1 MSPIAT
7 EALASAKG
15 NAACAVN
22 PAGHGHAESGPS
34 RGLGIGQTRDITEME
49 HELGFWD
56 AVQMYPQATF
66 WAMFFCVA
74 VVMAGFDAQ
83 IITSFYA
90 LPAFQRKYGHH
101 LGDDKYEIAAP
112 WQTGLGMGNPIGQI
126 LGALA
131 SSYPLHFLGRRTT
144 LAVCCCWSIAFVFVQ
159 FFATSIG
166 MLCAGEILG
175 GLAYGFYVVI
185 APTYASEVCPLIL
198 RGFLTT
204 SVNLAFV
211 IGQFVAQGCAAGV
224 ETRLDEWAYRIPF
237 AIQWVWPVVLLAG
250 LQFAPESPYWLV
262 RRGRTEDARK
272 ALLQLTSSRLRP
284 DIDKI
289 LVGIEQTD
297 LLEREY
303 ATETTYWDCFKG
315 ASLVRTEISVMV
327 YLIQVIGGNPLI
339 GYANYFFEQAGLSS
353 SDAFGM
359 GVGNTALGFLGTI
372 LSWPLMNYFKL
383 GRRTIYLSGM
393 VVMTTLLFIIGFLS
407 IPKHNKGAIWA
418 MASLMDFWTFIY
430 QMSVG
435 PICFV
440 VISEISATR
449 LRERTIAIATAVQ
462 AGASI
467 AFTVAMPYMLNSN
480 EADWGG
486 KAGFLFG
493 AISIMCLIW
502 CYFRLP
508 ESRNRTYEELDILF
522 QRRIPARRFDKY
534 DLLAEADHARGVTP
548 QE

>member
-1 MSPIAT
+1 MSSIT
-7 EALASAKG
+7 TDALVPAKG
-15 NAACAVN
+15 N
-22 PAGHGHAESGPS
+22 GPYAIKEIDNGVTEGGTS
-34 RGLGIGQTRDITEME
+34 RSLGIDQTRDITEME
-49 HELGFWD
+49 HELGFWK

-66 WAMFFCVA
+66 WAMFFCIA

-90 LPAFQRKYGHH
+90 LPAFQRKYGDR
-101 LGDDKYEIAAP
+101 LDDGKFEVAAP
-112 WQTGLGMGNPIGQI
+112 WQTALGMGNPIGQV

-131 SSYPLHFLGRRTT
+131 SGYPLHYLGRRKT
-144 LAVCCCWSIAFVFVQ
+144 LAICCCWSIGFVFVQ

-166 MLCAGEILG
+166 MLCVGEILG

-224 ETRLDEWAYRIPF
+224 EKRLDEWAYRIPF

-250 LQFAPESPYWLV
+250 LPLAPESPYWLV
-262 RRGRTEDARK
+262 RCGRRAEART
-272 ALLQLTSSRLRP
+272 ALLQLTSSKNRP

-289 LVGIEQTD
+289 LGGIEQTD

-315 ASLVRTEISVMV
+315 ISLVRTEISVMV

-353 SDAFGM
+353 SDAFSM
-359 GVGNTALGFLGTI
+359 GVANTALGFVGTI
-372 LSWPLMNYFKL
+372 ISWPLMNYFNL
-383 GRRTIYLSGM
+383 GRRTIYNSGLA
-393 VVMTTLLFIIGFLS
+393 VMTALLFVIGILS
-407 IPKHNKGAIWA
+407 IPKNNTGVIWA
-418 MASLMDFWTFIY
+418 MASLMDVWTFVY
-430 QMSVG
+430 QMTVG

-440 VISEISATR
+440 IISEISATR

-467 AFTVAMPYMLNSN
+467 VTTIAMPYMLNSN
-480 EADWGG
+480 EANWGG
-486 KAGFLFG
+486 KSGFLFG
-493 AISIMCLIW
+493 AISVVCLVW

-508 ESRNRTYEELDILF
+508 ESRGRTYEELDILF
-522 QRRIPARRFDKY
+522 QRRISAREFKAY
-534 DLLAEADHARGVTP
+534 DLLAEANDTHHDV
-548 QE
+548 QQ

>member
-1 MSPIAT
+1 MSSIAT
-7 EALASAKG
+7 DAKG
-15 NAACAVN
+15 N
-22 PAGHGHAESGPS
+22 GPYAIKETDNGVTEGGTS
-34 RGLGIGQTRDITEME
+34 RSLGIDQTRDITEME
-49 HELGFWD
+49 HELGFWK

-66 WAMFFCVA
+66 WAMFFCIA

-90 LPAFQRKYGHH
+90 LPAFQRKYGDR
-101 LGDDKYEIAAP
+101 LGDDKFEIAAP
-112 WQTGLGMGNPIGQI
+112 WQTALGMGNPIGQV

-131 SSYPLHFLGRRTT
+131 SGYPLHYLGRRKT
-144 LAVCCCWSIAFVFVQ
+144 LAICCCWSIGFVFVQ

-166 MLCAGEILG
+166 MLCVGEILG

-224 ETRLDEWAYRIPF
+224 EKRLDEWAYRIPF

-250 LQFAPESPYWLV
+250 LPFAPESPYWLV
-262 RRGRTEDARK
+262 RCGRTGEARK
-272 ALLQLTSSRLRP
+272 ALLQLTSSKNRP

-315 ASLVRTEISVMV
+315 ISLVRTEISVMV

-353 SDAFGM
+353 SDAFSM
-359 GVGNTALGFLGTI
+359 GVANTALGFF
-372 LSWPLMNYFKL
+372 NL
-383 GRRTIYLSGM
+383 GRRTIYNSGLA
-393 VVMTTLLFIIGFLS
+393 VMTALLFVIGILS
-407 IPKHNKGAIWA
+407 IPKNNTGVIWA
-418 MASLMDFWTFIY
+418 MASLMDVWTFVY
-430 QMSVG
+430 QMTVG

-440 VISEISATR
+440 IISEISATR

-467 AFTVAMPYMLNSN
+467 VTTIAMPYILNSN
-480 EADWGG
+480 EANWGG
-486 KAGFLFG
+486 KSGFLFG
-493 AISIMCLIW
+493 AISVVCLVW

-508 ESRNRTYEELDILF
+508 ESRGRTYEELDILF
-522 QRRIPARRFDKY
+522 QRRISAREFKAY
-534 DLLAEADHARGVTP
+534 DLLAEANDTHRDVG
-548 QE
+548 Q